1 MKGESDARGCAA
13 CQRRSD
19 PVRGSEG
26 IDGTGGNE
34 VVNSGSVDGI
44 DVDDEDEED
53 DDEDDEAS

>member
-1 MKGESDARGCAA
+1 M
-13 CQRRSD
+13 
-19 PVRGSEG
+19 RGSEG